1 VTVILLAAAI
11 AILSSFAVSAAG
23 PYLIL
28 MVLALTL
35 LNQILHNYC
44 DCERGREEG

>member
-1 VTVILLAAAI
+1 MTVILLAAAI
-11 AILSSFAVSAAG
+11 AILSSFAASAGG

-35 LNQILHNYC
+35 LSQIVHNYC
-44 DCERGREEG
+44 DGEEEEG